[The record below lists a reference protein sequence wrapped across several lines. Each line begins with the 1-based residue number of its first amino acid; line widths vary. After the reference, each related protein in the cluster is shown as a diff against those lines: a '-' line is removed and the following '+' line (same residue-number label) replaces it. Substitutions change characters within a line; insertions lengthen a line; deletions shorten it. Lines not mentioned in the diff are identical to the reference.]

1 MNLIDI
7 TDLEIGIVR
16 NMMLSKSN
24 RQIAEIMGWE
34 VKDANDIV
42 NQLCLSNNLT
52 CFQEKLNNKRQER
65 AAAKPKKESKQ
76 KIKKERPAKLSSKE
90 KEAYLKE
97 KEEKIKRSS
106 YSEVMKVE
114 RQRRNL
120 NREPRL
126 PTRHVDYSQKIS
138 VRIDRKTTI
147 YADPGE
153 DIQALKERFLKT
165 YKPVSD

>member
-1 MNLIDI
+1 MPFEFTASDQSIIRNLMLTKSHRDI
-7 TDLEIGIVR
+7 ASFMECNIEDINRVICSMVIGTAIITHQ
-16 NMMLSKSN
+16 M
-24 RQIAEIMGWE
+24 
-34 VKDANDIV
+34 
-42 NQLCLSNNLT
+42 
-52 CFQEKLNNKRQER
+52 KLDKK
-65 AAAKPKKESKQ
+65 AADRKTPPKPKDLSRKRVAVQKQ
-76 KIKKERPAKLSSKE
+76 VIKQA
-90 KEAYLKE
+90 
-97 KEEKIKRSS
+97 EEKQRS

-126 PTRHVDYSQKIS
+126 PTKHVDYSQKIS